1 MHALVA
7 PCRIIVRRRKT
18 VKKAAGSIGLGWS
31 DAGLLGGG
39 EFVGFGAFRSD
50 SSLALSPKRRPAARA
65 DPTPELHPQ
74 SGSAKA
80 NAAAAVR
87 KTRVKPG
94 LLALQST
101 AFLTVFG
108 RYGLSRFWLRK
119 SWTEWRLFGAGV
131 EAAAVV

>member
-1 MHALVA
+1 M
-7 PCRIIVRRRKT
+7 P
-18 VKKAAGSIGLGWS
+18 
-31 DAGLLGGG
+31 
-39 EFVGFGAFRSD
+39 
-50 SSLALSPKRRPAARA
+50 RRP
-65 DPTPELHPQ
+65 
-74 SGSAKA
+74 SGK
-80 NAAAAVR
+80 R
-87 KTRVKPG
+87 GVKPE

>member
-1 MHALVA
+1 MPACWA
-7 PCRIIVRRRKT
+7 
-18 VKKAAGSIGLGWS
+18 
-31 DAGLLGGG
+31 
-39 EFVGFGAFRSD
+39 VGNLSASARFRSD
-50 SSLALSPKRRPAARA
+50 SSLALAPEKTPSGPRA
-65 DPTPELHPQ
+65 DPTPELHPH